1 MTKTATGML
10 RDITEA
16 AEHLVTGEPAPAW
29 LRASRE
35 QAIPFGMAQQ
45 HADELSAERQLAD
58 AMNLLEAS
66 PKLRAMR
73 LRLKT
78 RGKPFSELTLVQ
90 RLVVLIDEYDE
101 VINE

>member
-1 MTKTATGML
+1 MTSMTRDLRNRGMKAL
-10 RDITEA
+10 ARE
-16 AEHLVTGEPAPAW
+16 
-29 LRASRE
+29 RE
-35 QAIPFGMAQQ
+35 QSKEPWLVAASAESIPFGMAQQ
-45 HADELSAERQLAD
+45 HADELSAERQLAT

-73 LRLKT
+73 LRLKVKG
-78 RGKPFSELTLVQ
+78 RPFDELTLVQ